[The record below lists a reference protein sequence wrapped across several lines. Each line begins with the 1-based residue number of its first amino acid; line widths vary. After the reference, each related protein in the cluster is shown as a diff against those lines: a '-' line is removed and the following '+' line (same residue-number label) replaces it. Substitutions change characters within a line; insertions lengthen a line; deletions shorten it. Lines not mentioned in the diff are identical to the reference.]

1 MDIVVADAL
10 ILELKSVD
18 KIQALHQAQLLT
30 YLKLS
35 GLHKGLLLN
44 FNTTLLKDDIKRMIL
59 S

>member
-35 GLHKGLLLN
+35 GLHKRLLLN